1 MTTLLGGFV
10 LGLIGSGHCAAMCGP
25 LVLLANPRA
34 TGLRPDAAP
43 PAARLMLHAALYHA
57 GRAVTY
63 LLLGTVVGLAG
74 ATLARF
80 GFGRAVAI
88 AAGLWL
94 LAQAALATGVLPDRV
109 RALPIA
115 SLVTRGLGRVGVWM
129 RRHRI
134 QGPIVFGAL
143 NGLLPCGLV
152 YAALVAAT
160 GLADLRSSLAFMAMF
175 AIGTTPVLVLVSV
188 AGGALVA
195 RVPVNVRRAAPVA
208 LALVGVLLLV
218 RGMEPA
224 HLHRQAAV
232 SPTDHAS
239 PHRH

>member
-1 MTTLLGGFV
+1 MTTLVGGFV
-10 LGLIGSGHCAAMCGP
+10 LGLVGSGHCAAMCGP

-34 TGLRPDAAP
+34 AGLRSDTAP
-43 PAARLMLHAALYHA
+43 QGAGLMLHAALYHA
-57 GRAVTY
+57 GRATTY
-63 LLLGTVVGLAG
+63 LLLGSIAGLAG

-80 GFGRAVAI
+80 GLGRVLAI

-94 LAQAALATGVLPDRV
+94 LTQAVLAAGVLPSRV
-109 RALPIA
+109 RALPLA

-129 RRHRI
+129 RQHRL
-134 QGPIVFGAL
+134 QGPVVFGAL

-160 GLADLRSSLAFMAMF
+160 GLADLRASLAFMATF
-175 AIGTTPVLVLVSV
+175 ALGTTPVLVLISV
-188 AGGALVA
+188 AGGALAA
-195 RVPVNVRRAAPVA
+195 RVPLTIRRAAPVA

-224 HLHRQAAV
+224 QGHH
-232 SPTDHAS
+232 HAS
-239 PHRH
+239 AAHAHAR